1 MADVTDKIVK
11 DTTQEHLQ
19 AFFANTEL
27 AYIVQSAMESYVNNP
42 QWAFDR
48 TNLDLPNERYGE
60 ELKIKVRAA
69 EMVKAAFNGLRMA
82 AQKTEHLQKKN
93 EAR

>member
-1 MADVTDKIVK
+1 MADLTDKIVK

-19 AFFANTEL
+19 VFFANKEL

-42 QWAFDR
+42 QWVFDR

-60 ELKIKVRAA
+60 EVKVRVHAA
-69 EMVKAAFNGLRMA
+69 EMIKAAFNGLRMA
-82 AQKTEHLQKKN
+82 AGKQEPLQRKN